1 MRNIIIISVIS
12 FLIGAI
18 FSIFVII
25 LKIKKADEYI
35 PFGPFIVIATIIAM
49 LIPEDLLF
57 TYLWMLFSG
66 QWFIKL
72 LKR

>member
-1 MRNIIIISVIS
+1 MS

-18 FSIFVII
+18 VSIVVIVT
-25 LKIKKADEYI
+25 KIKKADEYI

-49 LIPEDLLF
+49 LIPEELLF
-57 TYLWMLFSG
+57 AYLWMFFSG

-72 LKR
+72 F